1 MLPILPR
8 LKAEYSN
15 FLTAPK
21 WRRYLWLFLVL
32 FGMAYLAWCKWGP
45 QPVKPGATIAAQ
57 TSPKIAD
64 MPRKMITPKKLV
76 VFKDKQAAV
85 EKLGLP
91 PEEGGKKDEE
101 LLEGLKI
108 PALKYGGDSAVFIN
122 TSTGQTRTTIQA
134 NKAPLFRFERGME
147 LGAEVGMGA
156 KGRYVQGD
164 IQRDV
169 FSVKGVIVGGK
180 AAVTSYPTE
189 TDWRIG
195 IRAKYQW

>member
-1 MLPILPR
+1 MNLLNR

-15 FLTAPK
+15 FISAPK
-21 WRRYLWLFLVL
+21 WRRYLWLFLAL

-45 QPVKPGATIAAQ
+45 QPVKPGSVMAGK
-57 TSPKIAD
+57 TSPRVAD
-64 MPRKMITPKKLV
+64 LERKTLEPKKLI
-76 VFKDKQAAV
+76 VFKDKARAVSRLNLPSSEAA
-85 EKLGLP
+85 EPREEMLESTDAP
-91 PEEGGKKDEE
+91 PSR
-101 LLEGLKI
+101 
-108 PALKYGGDSAVFIN
+108 YGTTTTTFIN
-122 TSTGQTRTTIQA
+122 MSTGMPRSVIQA

-189 TDWRIG
+189 TDWRVG
-195 IRAKYQW
+195 VRAKYQW